1 MITGLHG
8 VEGVGHLPDFVA
20 ASQWHAGRQVAGF
33 LHVQHDVLQ
42 GVELAE
48 QEADQQLRCA
58 EHGQHQDEHR
68 HRVVGEALAEHLAQ
82 AWTVGDH
89 GDPLPVGAREHFG
102 AHQRVVTEQRH
113 RVDLDPA
120 VCIDELGNGLFKQ
133 RRRLSAIERQ
143 QVIDFG

>member
-1 MITGLHG
+1 M
-8 VEGVGHLPDFVA
+8 
-20 ASQWHAGRQVAGF
+20 
-33 LHVQHDVLQ
+33 
-42 GVELAE
+42 
-48 QEADQQLRCA
+48 
-58 EHGQHQDEHR
+58 
-68 HRVVGEALAEHLAQ
+68 GEALAEHLAQ